1 MLFWRNIILP
11 ALLLISSIGYA
22 QNAEIYGS
30 VSDEKGNPLDKTN
43 IVIVGT
49 TKGTTS
55 KIDGYYSLKLSAND
69 SIKIAYS
76 LLGMET
82 IKRSIFLA
90 ENEQLQINITLHP
103 ISIELHPDFEIIGE
117 RQRTT
122 PMNKIETK
130 YLDALPTAS
139 GNFEGILFSEASV
152 SSNNELS
159 SQYSVRGGSFDENLI
174 YVNDIQIFRPFLI
187 RSGQQEGLSFINS
200 DLVES
205 VEFSAGGF
213 EARFGDKMSSVLD
226 ITYKKPKEF
235 AGSISASLL
244 GGSIHIEDGTEN
256 HRFTQIHGIRY
267 KTNKY
272 VLNSLDVGGDY
283 NPSFIDYQAYFTYDI
298 TTDLE
303 ISFLGNIA
311 QNKYQFTPETRQTDF
326 GTINGGLRLTVF
338 FEGQEI
344 DAYTTY
350 LGAFSA
356 HYRPRPNLSLK
367 LNSSIFRSQEEETFD
382 ILGQYWLDEL
392 DRDLSSEDFGD
403 VAFNRGVGSFLDHGR
418 NELNA
423 LIYNV
428 EHKGKYYEDN
438 HTLLWGIK
446 FQQERVDDKLSEW
459 TMIDSAGYSVPQT
472 PRDEVQISEVYKAD
486 TSIVSERIMGYA
498 QVNKEWELTDN
509 SMMYLTSG
517 ARFNYWT
524 FNEQLVFSPRITL
537 SWDPNWKQ
545 QKDSTK
551 NKDFVFKAAWGF
563 YHQPAF
569 YREMR
574 DLNGH
579 INPEIK
585 AQQSVHYVLGSDYQ
599 FEGWGGRQF
608 KLTNEVYYKQLDNL
622 IPYEID
628 NVRIRYYATNNSRGY
643 AMGFETKIHG
653 QFVKD
658 IDSWASVGIMKIEED
673 IQDDFYIEYHD
684 AKGNKVNPYYDGTAS
699 ITDTVRF
706 EPGFIPRPTDQ
717 RVNFGLFF
725 QDYIPNH
732 PNYKMH
738 LNLLYGTGLPTG
750 PPSFE
755 RYKDTLR
762 IPPYRRVDIG
772 FSFLL
777 LSEEKEVKPNSPLK
791 VFKSIWLSVEVFNLL
806 QINNTISYLWI
817 KDVTGRQYAV
827 PNYLTSRRLNIK
839 LVAQF

>member
-1 MLFWRNIILP
+1 MLLFV
-11 ALLLISSIGYA
+11 ASFGYT
-22 QNAEIYGS
+22 QNAEIYGTLTN
-30 VSDEKGNPLDKTN
+30 DKGEALDRAN
-43 IVIVGT
+43 IIIVGT
-49 TKGTTS
+49 MKGAVS
-55 KIDGYYSLKLSAND
+55 KIDGTYSFSVAAND
-69 SIKIAYS
+69 SIQIAYS
-76 LLGMET
+76 LLGMKT
-82 IKRSIFLA
+82 IKKSIYLK
-90 ENEQLQINITLHP
+90 ENERLKIDVSLQA
-103 ISIELHPDFEIIGE
+103 ISIELNPDFEIIGD
-117 RQRTT
+117 RGRTT

-139 GNFEGILFSEASV
+139 GNFEGVLFSEASV

-235 AGSISASLL
+235 AGSISGSLL
-244 GGSIHIEDGTEN
+244 GGAIHIEDGSEN

-283 NPSFIDYQAYFTYDI
+283 NPSFVDYQAYFTYDI

-311 QNKYQFTPETRQTDF
+311 QNKYQFRPETRQTDF
-326 GTINGGLRLTVF
+326 GNINSGLRLTVY

-350 LGAFSA
+350 MGAFSM

-392 DRDLSSEDFGD
+392 ERDLSSEEFGD

-423 LIYNV
+423 LIYNI
-428 EHKGKYYEDN
+428 EHKGKFYEDN
-438 HTLLWGIK
+438 HTVLWGIK
-446 FQQERVDDKLSEW
+446 FQQEIVDDKLSEW
-459 TMIDSAGYSVPQT
+459 TMIDSAGYSIPQT
-472 PRDEVQISEVYKAD
+472 PRDEVQLSEVYKAD
-486 TSIVSERIMGYA
+486 TSIISERIMGYG
-498 QVNKEWELTDN
+498 QVNKQWELKDQ

-524 FNEQLVFSPRITL
+524 FNEQLVVSPRVTL
-537 SWDPNWKQ
+537 SWDPNWKRR
-545 QKDSTK
+545 KDSTK

-574 DLNGH
+574 NLNGQ
-579 INPEIK
+579 INPEIR
-585 AQQSVHYVLGSDYQ
+585 AQQSIHYVLGSDYQ
-599 FEGWGGRQF
+599 FEGWGGRKF
-608 KLTNEVYYKQLDNL
+608 KLTNEIYYKQLDNL

-673 IQDDFYIEYHD
+673 IQDDFYIEYQD
-684 AKGNKVNPYYDGTAS
+684 AEGNKVNPYYDGTAA
-699 ITDTVRF
+699 ITDTVRL

-732 PNYKMH
+732 PSYKMH

-777 LSEEKEVKPNSPLK
+777 LSEKKELKTNSPLK
-791 VFKSIWLSVEVFNLL
+791 IFKSIWLSAEVFNLL

>member
-1 MLFWRNIILP
+1 MLFWRNITLFIL
-11 ALLLISSIGYA
+11 AIVTHTGYA
-22 QNAEIYGS
+22 QTG
-30 VSDEKGNPLDKTN
+30 VVHGTVTDEKGKALEQTS
-43 IVIVGT
+43 IIIIGT
-49 TKGTTS
+49 TKGTASTS
-55 KIDGYYSLKLSAND
+55 NGAYSLKISAND
-69 SIKIAYS
+69 SIGIAFS
-76 LLGMET
+76 ILGMET
-82 IKRSIFLA
+82 VKRTVFVK
-90 ENEQLQINITLHP
+90 ENEQLELNISMKA
-103 ISIELHPDFEIIGE
+103 ISIELDPNFEVIAE

-122 PMNKIETK
+122 PMNRIEIK
-130 YLDALPTAS
+130 YIDALPTAS

-200 DLVES
+200 DLVET
-205 VEFSAGGF
+205 VAFSAGGF

-235 AGSISASLL
+235 AGSISGSLL
-244 GGSIHIEDGTEN
+244 GGAIHIEDGSKN

-272 VLNSLDVGGDY
+272 VLNSLDVGGAY
-283 NPSFIDYQAYFTYDI
+283 NPTFIDYQTYFTYDV

-311 QNKYQFTPETRQTDF
+311 QNKYSFVPETRQTDF

-338 FEGQEI
+338 FDGQEV
-344 DAYTTY
+344 DAFTTY

-356 HYRPRPNLSLK
+356 HYRPRHNLSLK
-367 LNSSIFRSQEEETFD
+367 LISSVFRSQEEETFD

-392 DRDLSSEDFGD
+392 NRDLSSEDFGD

-423 LIYNV
+423 LIYNI

-438 HTLLWGIK
+438 YTLLWGLK

-459 TMIDSAGYSVPQT
+459 TMIDSAGYSIPQQ
-472 PRDEVQISEVYKAD
+472 PRNEVQLSEVYKAD
-486 TSIVSERIMGYA
+486 TSIVSERVMGYL
-498 QVNKEWELTDN
+498 QTNKEWELSDN
-509 SMMYLTSG
+509 SMAYLTAGS
-517 ARFNYWT
+517 RFNYWT
-524 FNEQLVFSPRITL
+524 FNEQMVFSPRITL
-537 SWDPNWKQ
+537 SWKPNWMQK
-545 QKDSTK
+545 KDSTK

-579 INPEIK
+579 INSDIK
-585 AQQSVHYVLGSDYQ
+585 AQQSIHYVLGSDYQ
-599 FEGWGGRQF
+599 FTAWGDRQF

-673 IQDDFYIEYHD
+673 IQDDFYIEYQD
-684 AKGNKVNPYYDGTAS
+684 ANGNKITPNIGGTAN
-699 ITDTVRF
+699 ITDTVRY
-706 EPGFIPRPTDQ
+706 EPGYIPRPTDQ

-738 LNLLYGTGLPTG
+738 LNLLYGSGLPTG

-777 LSEEKEVKPNSPLK
+777 FSEKKKLQPNSPLK
-791 VFKSIWLSVEVFNLL
+791 VFKSIWLSAEVFNLL

-827 PNYLTSRRLNIK
+827 PNYLTSRRLNVK
-839 LVAQF
+839 LVAKF

>member
-1 MLFWRNIILP
+1 MCFLRNILILFS
-11 ALLLISSIGYA
+11 IFSSNYA
-22 QNAEIYGS
+22 YSQNAVIYGTIS
-30 VSDEKGNPLDKTN
+30 NEDGSSLDKVN

-49 TKGTTS
+49 NTGAVS
-55 KIDGYYSLKLSAND
+55 KKDGSYTLKVPAND
-69 SIKIAYS
+69 SLQVAIS
-76 LLGMET
+76 LLGMKT
-82 IKRSIFLA
+82 IKKSVFLKKNQRKEISA
-90 ENEQLQINITLHP
+90 ILRA
-103 ISIELHPDFEIIGE
+103 ISIELDPDFEIVGDI
-117 RQRTT
+117 RRTT
-122 PMNKIETK
+122 PMNRIDVK
-130 YLDALPTAS
+130 YIDALPTAS
-139 GNFEGILFSEASV
+139 GNFESILFAEASV

-244 GGSIHIEDGTEN
+244 GGSIHLEDGSDN

-283 NPSFIDYQAYFTYDI
+283 NPSFIDYQTYFTYDI

-311 QNKYQFTPETRQTDF
+311 QNKYTFNPETRQTDF

-338 FEGQEI
+338 FDGQEV
-344 DAYTTY
+344 DAFTTY
-350 LGAFSA
+350 LGALSL
-356 HYRPRPNLSLK
+356 HYRPRPSLSLK
-367 LNSSIFRSQEEETFD
+367 LNSSVFRSQEEETFD

-392 DRDLSSEDFGD
+392 ERDLASEDFGD

-418 NELNA
+418 NELNS
-423 LIYNV
+423 LIYNI
-428 EHKGKYYEDN
+428 EHKGKYYKDN
-438 HTLLWGIK
+438 YTLLWGLK
-446 FQQERVDDKLSEW
+446 FQQEHVEDQLNEW
-459 TMIDSAGYSVPQT
+459 TMIDSAGYSIPQT
-472 PRDEVQISEVYKAD
+472 PRDEIQLSEVYRAD
-486 TSIVSERIMGYA
+486 TSIISERIMGYVQA
-498 QVNKEWELTDN
+498 NNEWGLKDN
-509 SMMYLTSG
+509 STAYLTSG

-524 FNEQLVFSPRITL
+524 FSNQTTVSPRITL
-537 SWDPNWKQ
+537 SWKPNWKQ
-545 QKDSTK
+545 KKDTTK
-551 NKDFVFKAAWGF
+551 YKDFVFKAAWGF
-563 YHQPAF
+563 YHQPAL

-574 DLNGH
+574 ALDGH

-599 FEGWGGRQF
+599 FEAWGNRKF
-608 KLTNEVYYKQLDNL
+608 KLTNEIYYKQLDNL

-643 AMGFETKIHG
+643 AMGFESKIHG

-658 IDSWASVGIMKIEED
+658 IESWASIGIMKIEED
-673 IQDDFYIEYHD
+673 IKDDFYIEYQD
-684 AKGNKVNPYYDGTAS
+684 ADGNKVNPYYDGTTI

-706 EPGFIPRPTDQ
+706 EPGLIPRPTDQ

-725 QDYIPNH
+725 QDYIRNH

-738 LNLLYGTGLPTG
+738 LNLLFGSGLPTG
-750 PPSFE
+750 PPTFE

-772 FSFLL
+772 FSFQL
-777 LSEEKEVKPNSPLK
+777 LSEKRQLKTNNPLK
-791 VFKSIWLSVEVFNLL
+791 VFRSIWLSAEVFNLL

-827 PNYLTSRRLNIK
+827 PNYLTSRRINVK
-839 LVAQF
+839 LVAKF